1 MKSGVSVHSAPPR
14 EEVLESPSTLKRL
27 FGEGRSAQFFA
38 LIALVGGLHALLML
52 GLEVNR
58 FLYTESE
65 IGRLEGEIM
74 AMTQEAEELRAVL
87 HHRHDAPFR
96 EQLARMHGFVYPDE
110 LRVVTRPQPDLVSPS
125 SSPSDTTMG
134 AEGTP

>member
-1 MKSGVSVHSAPPR
+1 MKSEVSVHRTPPR
-14 EEVLESPSTLKRL
+14 EEAPGTSPVLKRL
-27 FGEGRSAQFFA
+27 FGEGRSARLFT

-58 FLYTESE
+58 FLYTEGE
-65 IGRLEGEIM
+65 IGRLQGEM
-74 AMTQEAEELRAVL
+74 TAMTQEVQELRAVL
-87 HHRHDAPFR
+87 HHRHDATFR

-110 LRVVTRPQPDLVSPS
+110 LRVVTRAQGAPNSP
-125 SSPSDTTMG
+125 PSALSDATLN